1 MSRRTPETNTTA
13 AAPGDAGPPGSGST
27 LVDDL
32 AARIR
37 DMIMGGEIPIG
48 GQLRQAELA
57 TTFGVSRTPIREAIR
72 QLQNGGLIAVH
83 PHRGAVVRV
92 PAPWEVRE
100 AYEVR
105 AELEALAAR
114 RAVARITREQLD
126 ALEHD
131 NREMY
136 EQSAAQGEGRT
147 PVHRAANDAFHTLI
161 AGVSGNARLTRS
173 IEEINGAFPRNVSS
187 QLIVDDSRHR
197 DENFAEHERIVAAL
211 RTGDADA
218 AAAEMRS
225 HVIAAGDALARWYEQ
240 RSSTVFVG

>member
-1 MSRRTPETNTTA
+1 MVRRTPDTDGTEGGA
-13 AAPGDAGPPGSGST
+13 AQGAPGAT

-37 DMIMGGEIPIG
+37 DMIMGGDIPIG

-57 TTFGVSRTPIREAIR
+57 TLFGVSRTPIREAIR

-126 ALEHD
+126 ELESD

-161 AGVSGNARLTRS
+161 SEVAGNARLTRS
-173 IEEINGAFPRNVSS
+173 IEDINGAFPRNVSS
-187 QLIVDDSRHR
+187 QLIVNDSRHR
-197 DENFAEHERIVAAL
+197 DENFAEHERIIAAL
-211 RTGDADA
+211 RAGDADA
-218 AAAEMRS
+218 AAAEMRA

-240 RSSTVFVG
+240 RSATVFVG